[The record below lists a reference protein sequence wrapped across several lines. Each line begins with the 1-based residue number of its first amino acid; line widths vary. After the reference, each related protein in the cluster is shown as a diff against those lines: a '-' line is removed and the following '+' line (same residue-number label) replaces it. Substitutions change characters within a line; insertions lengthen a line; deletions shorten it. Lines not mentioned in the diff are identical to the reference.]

1 MKAGFF
7 PMLAVSGMRKNRQL
21 YTPYLLACT
30 GIVCVSYIVAFLG
43 VSPVI
48 RAMRGGTST
57 TMILQL
63 GKGVMAVF
71 SAIFLFY
78 SHSFLI
84 RRRKREFG
92 LYNILGMG
100 KRSIGRI
107 LLWEALMSAAL
118 SLLGG
123 LALGVLLSKLCEL
136 LLVNLL
142 RGSVT
147 FTFTISVSAIRDTAL
162 LFAAIFALMAL
173 FDQGQVRLSS
183 PAELMRSESAGEKP
197 PRANYV
203 LGVLG
208 AALLAAAYYLAVSIQ
223 QPLEALTWFFVAVIM
238 VIIATY
244 LLFIAGSVVLCR
256 LLQKN
261 KRFYYQARHFV
272 SVASMTYRMKRNG
285 AGLASICILA
295 TMVLV
300 TISST
305 TCLYF
310 GSESLLRARYPRDV
324 NIDLLV
330 DALEKLSDEN
340 ARAAYACMDKVISDA
355 GLFPE
360 RQLLYRAVTGY
371 GPLEDGTVD
380 LHAPADR
387 ANSVSRLSQVYQ
399 FCFVPLDDYNR
410 ITGSAETLAADEV
423 LIHPYRASFKGDTFA
438 LLGGASYHVKALL
451 NDFPTNSAAAMNV
464 VGTLFVVADD
474 LQAMLGTL
482 AQQAAENPSLGLN
495 YHYLNAFDCAKADQI
510 DSSELE
516 SAILLD
522 GVPTLGR
529 AIKVELLAQEA
540 ADYYGMY
547 GGLLFL
553 GVMLSLVFAAAAVL
567 IIYYKQMSEGYED
580 HPRFAIMRKI
590 GMTQRDIRRSVNAQM
605 LMVFFLPLGFAGLHL
620 GFAFPML
627 HKLLMLF
634 CLYDLPLLLG
644 TTAITFVVFGLLYAL
659 VYRATSN
666 AYYRLVSGIAK
677 DEKAQ
682 Q

>member
-21 YTPYLLACT
+21 YTPYLLACA

-48 RAMRGGTST
+48 RTMRGGTST

-197 PRANYV
+197 PRANYA

-261 KRFYYQARHFV
+261 KRFYYQAPHFV
-272 SVASMTYRMKRNG
+272 SVSSMTYRMKRNG

-340 ARAAYACMDKVISDA
+340 ARAAYAGMDKVISDA

-399 FCFVPLDDYNR
+399 FCFVPLNDYNR
-410 ITGSAETLAADEV
+410 ITGNAETLAADEV

-474 LQAMLGTL
+474 LQAMLGAL
-482 AQQAAENPSLGLN
+482 AQQAAEAPSLGLN

-529 AIKVELLAQEA
+529 AINVELLAQEA

-580 HPRFAIMRKI
+580 QPRFAIMRKI

-644 TTAITFVVFGLLYAL
+644 TTAITFVVFGLLYVL

-666 AYYRLVSGIAK
+666 AYYRLVSGITK

>member
-1 MKAGFF
+1 MKLYRH
-7 PMLAVSGMRKNRQL
+7 LAWDGIRKNSRL
-21 YTPYLLACT
+21 YVPYLLT
-30 GIVCVSYIVAFLG
+30 GVGAVSFFYILVALSRLPEGTLPGSGSVQVILNLG
-43 VSPVI
+43 SFV
-48 RAMRGGTST
+48 
-57 TMILQL
+57 LW
-63 GKGVMAVF
+63 VF
-71 SAIFLFY
+71 SLLLLFY
-78 SHSFLI
+78 THSFLI
-84 RRRKREFG
+84 RRRNREFA
-92 LYNILGMG
+92 LYNVLGMG
-100 KRSIGRI
+100 KGDIARI
-107 LLWEALMSAAL
+107 LCWETLL
-118 SLLGG
+118 SGGISLAGG
-123 LALGVLLSKLCEL
+123 LALGILLSKLAELGLLRMVGAATDMVYRVSAGGL
-136 LLVNLL
+136 LLTLGLYAGIFLL
-142 RGSVT
+142 
-147 FTFTISVSAIRDTAL
+147 IL
-162 LFAAIFALMAL
+162 
-173 FDQGQVRLSS
+173 LSS
-183 PAELMRSESAGEKP
+183 LVRVGRSTAVQLMRSQAEGEKP
-197 PRANYV
+197 PRANWALAV
-203 LGVLG
+203 LRIL
-208 AALLAAAYYLAVSIQ
+208 LLAGAYYLAVTIRE
-223 QPLEALTWFFVAVIM
+223 PLAALTWFFAAVLM
-238 VIIATY
+238 VILATY

-272 SVASMTYRMKRNG
+272 SVSSMTYRMKRNG

-340 ARAAYACMDKVISDA
+340 ARAAYASMDKVISDA

-474 LQAMLGTL
+474 LQAMLGAL
-482 AQQAAENPSLGLN
+482 AQQAAEDPSLGLN

-529 AIKVELLAQEA
+529 AVNVELLAQEA

-580 HPRFAIMRKI
+580 QPRFAIMRKI

-666 AYYRLVSGIAK
+666 AYYRLVSGITK

>member
-1 MKAGFF
+1 
-7 PMLAVSGMRKNRQL
+7 
-21 YTPYLLACT
+21 
-30 GIVCVSYIVAFLG
+30 
-43 VSPVI
+43 
-48 RAMRGGTST
+48 
-57 TMILQL
+57 
-63 GKGVMAVF
+63 
-71 SAIFLFY
+71 
-78 SHSFLI
+78 
-84 RRRKREFG
+84 
-92 LYNILGMG
+92 
-100 KRSIGRI
+100 
-107 LLWEALMSAAL
+107 
-118 SLLGG
+118 
-123 LALGVLLSKLCEL
+123 
-136 LLVNLL
+136 
-142 RGSVT
+142 
-147 FTFTISVSAIRDTAL
+147 
-162 LFAAIFALMAL
+162 
-173 FDQGQVRLSS
+173 
-183 PAELMRSESAGEKP
+183 
-197 PRANYV
+197 
-203 LGVLG
+203 
-208 AALLAAAYYLAVSIQ
+208 
-223 QPLEALTWFFVAVIM
+223 
-238 VIIATY
+238 
-244 LLFIAGSVVLCR
+244 
-256 LLQKN
+256 
-261 KRFYYQARHFV
+261 
-272 SVASMTYRMKRNG
+272 
-285 AGLASICILA
+285 
-295 TMVLV
+295 
-300 TISST
+300 
-305 TCLYF
+305 
-310 GSESLLRARYPRDV
+310 
-324 NIDLLV
+324 
-330 DALEKLSDEN
+330 
-340 ARAAYACMDKVISDA
+340 MDKVISDA

-474 LQAMLGTL
+474 LQAMLGAL
-482 AQQAAENPSLGLN
+482 AQQAAEDPSLGLN

-529 AIKVELLAQEA
+529 AINVELLAQEA

-580 HPRFAIMRKI
+580 QPRFAIMRKI

-620 GFAFPML
+620 CFAFPML

-666 AYYRLVSGIAK
+666 AYYRLVSGITK

>member
-21 YTPYLLACT
+21 YTPYLLACA

-92 LYNILGMG
+92 LYNMLGMG

-197 PRANYV
+197 PRANYA

-324 NIDLLV
+324 NIDLVV

-340 ARAAYACMDKVISDA
+340 ARAAYAGMDKVISDA

-464 VGTLFVVADD
+464 VGTLFVVADN
-474 LQAMLGTL
+474 LQAMLGAL
-482 AQQAAENPSLGLN
+482 AQQAAENSSLGLN

-516 SAILLD
+516 SALLLD

-529 AIKVELLAQEA
+529 AINVELLAQEA

-567 IIYYKQMSEGYED
+567 IIYYKQMFEGYED
-580 HPRFAIMRKI
+580 QPRFAIMRKI

-666 AYYRLVSGIAK
+666 AYYRLVSGITK

>member
-21 YTPYLLACT
+21 YTPYLLACA

-48 RAMRGGTST
+48 RTMRGGTST

-92 LYNILGMG
+92 LYNMLGMG

-123 LALGVLLSKLCEL
+123 LALGILLSKLCEL

-197 PRANYV
+197 PRANYA
-203 LGVLG
+203 LGLG
-208 AALLAAAYYLAVSIQ
+208 GAVLLAAAYYLAVSIQ
-223 QPLEALTWFFVAVIM
+223 QPLEALVWFFVAVIM

-324 NIDLLV
+324 NIDLVV

-340 ARAAYACMDKVISDA
+340 ARAAYAGMDKVISDA

-464 VGTLFVVADD
+464 VGTLFVVADN
-474 LQAMLGTL
+474 LQAMLGAL
-482 AQQAAENPSLGLN
+482 AQQAAENSSLGLN

-567 IIYYKQMSEGYED
+567 IIYYKQISEGYED
-580 HPRFAIMRKI
+580 QPRFAIMRKI

-666 AYYRLVSGIAK
+666 AYYRLVSGITK

>member
-1 MKAGFF
+1 MKKV
-7 PMLAVSGMRKNRQL
+7 LAVSGMRKNRQL
-21 YTPYLLACT
+21 YTPYLLACA

-147 FTFTISVSAIRDTAL
+147 FTFTISVSAIRNTAL

-183 PAELMRSESAGEKP
+183 PPELMRSESAGEKP
-197 PRANYV
+197 PRANYA

-208 AALLAAAYYLAVSIQ
+208 AVLLAAAYYLAVSIQ

-272 SVASMTYRMKRNG
+272 SVSSMTYRMKRNG
-285 AGLASICILA
+285 AG
-295 TMVLV
+295 
-300 TISST
+300 
-305 TCLYF
+305 
-310 GSESLLRARYPRDV
+310 LLRARYPRDV

-340 ARAAYACMDKVISDA
+340 ARAAYAGMDKVISDA

-371 GPLEDGTVD
+371 GPLEDGTDD

-474 LQAMLGTL
+474 LQAMLGAL
-482 AQQAAENPSLGLN
+482 AQQAAEDPSLGLN

-529 AIKVELLAQEA
+529 AINVELLAQEA

-580 HPRFAIMRKI
+580 QPRFAIMRKI

-666 AYYRLVSGIAK
+666 AYYRLVSGITK